1 MLQVTDDDY
10 IPLSQSPR
18 GRGRGRGSGRGGLA
32 STPGRMREAEHGV
45 ADDGQLQSDD
55 DVVMINSVKLGKR
68 FAPAHV
74 TSGHRLS
81 SERVSEQHLLCQVE
95 SDETG

>member
-1 MLQVTDDDY
+1 MQDADDDY

-32 STPGRMREAEHGV
+32 STPGRMREAAHGV

-55 DVVMINSVKLGKR
+55 DVVTINSVKLGKR
-68 FAPAHV
+68 FAPAHAAFGHHF
-74 TSGHRLS
+74 TS
-81 SERVSEQHLLCQVE
+81 E
-95 SDETG
+95 